1 MQKIINIYL
10 CMGIKESKMKDY
22 FQKREEFCYAPI
34 HTAVN
39 ILDPRLRGR
48 NVNNDSTAAAAALD

>member
-1 MQKIINIYL
+1 
-10 CMGIKESKMKDY
+10 MGIKESKMKDY

>member
-1 MQKIINIYL
+1 
-10 CMGIKESKMKDY
+10 MGIKESKMKYY
-22 FQKREEFCYAPI
+22 FQKREEFCYVPV
-34 HTAVN
+34 HTAAN